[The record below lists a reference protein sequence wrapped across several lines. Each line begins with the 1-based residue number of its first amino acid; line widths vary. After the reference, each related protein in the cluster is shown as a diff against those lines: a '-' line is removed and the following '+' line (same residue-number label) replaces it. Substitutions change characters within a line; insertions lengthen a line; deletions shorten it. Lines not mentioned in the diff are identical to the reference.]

1 MNLSLYSS
9 ATGMEAQQLNLNN
22 IANNIANVNSTG
34 YKRSKVE
41 FQDLLYQQNNPKG
54 GDAGGG
60 NINPT
65 GVEVG
70 NGAQVISTTKV
81 FTQGKLQDTGN
92 QWDLAIQ
99 GDGFIEVVK
108 PDGSF
113 AYTRDGSL
121 KVDPTGVLVNNAGM
135 AISGLGAVP
144 ANMTGVTIA
153 ATGEITFATSGGS
166 VPGPTLQLT
175 KFTNNN
181 GLESLGG
188 NLYAETEASGTPI
201 TATAGAEGYGT
212 FRQNYLEMS
221 NVNVVDEMINMIITQ
236 RAYEINS
243 KAIQT
248 SDQMLGTLTQLKR

>member
-34 YKRSKVE
+34 FKRSKVE
-41 FQDLLYQQNNPKG
+41 FQDLLYQQNRPKG
-54 GDAGGG
+54 GDVGGG

-70 NGAQVISTTKV
+70 NGAQVVSTTKV
-81 FTQGKLQDTGN
+81 FTQGKLQETGN
-92 QWDLAIQ
+92 NWDVAIQ

-108 PDGSF
+108 PDGTF
-113 AYTRDGSL
+113 AYTRDGSF
-121 KVDPTGVLVNNAGM
+121 KVDANGLIVNNAGM
-135 AISGLGAVP
+135 AVSGLGAVP
-144 ANMTGVTIA
+144 ANVTGVSIA
-153 ATGEITFATSGGS
+153 PTGEISFATGDGI

-175 KFTNNN
+175 RFTNTN

-188 NLYAETEASGTPI
+188 NLYNETEASGAAI
-201 TATAGAEGYGT
+201 TANAGEDGYGT
-212 FRQNYLEMS
+212 FRQGYLELS